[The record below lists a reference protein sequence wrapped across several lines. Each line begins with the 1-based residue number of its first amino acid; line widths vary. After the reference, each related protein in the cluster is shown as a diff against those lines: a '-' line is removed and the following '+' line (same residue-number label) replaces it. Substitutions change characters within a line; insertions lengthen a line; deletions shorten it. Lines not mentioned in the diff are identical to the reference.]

1 MKEKI
6 MTTMKTRLHEIE
18 IQFNPLYFE
27 ISLLKFRLGETGPT
41 IRTQYRDLI
50 SNLSAQYNFVD
61 TQVRGLQ
68 EAENDLQEEQIT
80 LTQQNL
86 RELQRTFDTV
96 GHWIYNE
103 TANQVCSYY

>member
-6 MTTMKTRLHEIE
+6 MTTMKKRLQEIE

-27 ISLLKFRLGETGPT
+27 ISLLKFRLGEASPT
-41 IRTQYRDLI
+41 FRTQYRDLI
-50 SNLSAQYNFVD
+50 SNLSAQYNFVGS
-61 TQVRGLQ
+61 QVRSLK
-68 EAENDLQEEQIT
+68 ETENDLQEEQIT
-80 LTQQNL
+80 FTQQNL
-86 RELQRTFDTV
+86 RELQKTFDTV